1 MRLDL
6 LEFTIT
12 GPVTDKANA
21 GSVKSDVADANAQ
34 QIITQCATDTFS
46 VSGSGLT
53 GSGPPVI
60 CGENG
65 SEQGKIMQSKNPFV
79 FTAFRREKQ
88 LTTDHCCSATQD
100 RFASDNSIKQLVCKP
115 FCVV

>member
-1 MRLDL
+1 MQLSIVSTFFIVSVKQVRLDL

-21 GSVKSDVADANAQ
+21 GTVTSDVADAKPQ

-65 SEQGKIMQSKNPFV
+65 SEHGKIVGSKNPAV
-79 FTAFRREKQ
+79 FI
-88 LTTDHCCSATQD
+88 LC
-100 RFASDNSIKQLVCKP
+100 
-115 FCVV
+115 